1 MHNGVLLIDKPA
13 GFTSRDIVNQV
24 GKIFHTKKIGHTG
37 TLDPMAT
44 GVLILCIGSYTKLVD
59 NLTSKNKEY
68 IAVMQLG
75 LLTDTL
81 DTTGKTI
88 KEESVNL
95 DEDKIYAAFKN
106 FPREYNQ
113 EVPSYSAV
121 KINGKKLYEYARE
134 GISIHLPK
142 RMVSIYSLEIL
153 SIDNNEITFK
163 TCVSKGTYIRSLIR
177 DLGASLK
184 TYASMRSLRRVSQGA
199 FAIDKCLKISD
210 VTENTSLLTLDDL
223 FSYPHFSLNDTEYQK
238 VLNGNK
244 LSLNSE
250 SLYLLL
256 TYQNKT
262 IALYIKD
269 GDTYRIV
276 FKDTN

>member
-44 GVLILCIGSYTKLVD
+44 GVLILCVGSYTKLVD

-81 DTTGKTI
+81 DTTGKTL
-88 KEESVNL
+88 KEESVNISK
-95 DEDKIYAAFKN
+95 DQIYAAFKN

-134 GISIHLPK
+134 GVSVALPK

-210 VTENTSLLTLDDL
+210 ITENMSLLTLDDL

-244 LSLNSE
+244 LFLKSD

-262 IALYIKD
+262 IALYMKD
-269 GDTYRIV
+269 GDTYRII

>member
-81 DTTGKTI
+81 DTTGKTL

-153 SIDNNEITFK
+153 SIDNNEVTFK

-177 DLGASLK
+177 DLGTSLK

-223 FSYPHFSLNDTEYQK
+223 FSYPHFSLNDTEYQI

>member
-75 LLTDTL
+75 LLNDTL
-81 DTTGKTI
+81 DTTGKTL

-153 SIDNNEITFK
+153 SIDNNEVTFK

-177 DLGASLK
+177 DLGTSLK

>member
-81 DTTGKTI
+81 DTTGKTL

-95 DEDKIYAAFKN
+95 DEEKIYAAFKN

-153 SIDNNEITFK
+153 SIDNNEVTFK

-177 DLGASLK
+177 DLGTSLK

>member
-81 DTTGKTI
+81 DTTGRTL
-88 KEESVNL
+88 KEENVNL

-153 SIDNNEITFK
+153 SIDNNEVTFK

-177 DLGASLK
+177 DLGTSLK

-210 VTENTSLLTLDDL
+210 ITENTSLLTLDDL

>member
-44 GVLILCIGSYTKLVD
+44 GVLILCVGSYTKLVD

-81 DTTGKTI
+81 DTTGKTL
-88 KEESVNL
+88 KEESVNISK
-95 DEDKIYAAFKN
+95 DQIYAAFKN

-134 GISIHLPK
+134 GVSVTLPK
-142 RMVSIYSLEIL
+142 RIVNIYSLEIL

-163 TCVSKGTYIRSLIR
+163 TSVSKGTYIRSLIR

-210 VTENTSLLTLDDL
+210 ITENMSLLTLDDL

-244 LSLNSE
+244 LFLKSD

-262 IALYIKD
+262 IALYMKD
-269 GDTYRIV
+269 GDTYRII
-276 FKDTN
+276 FKDIN

>member
-44 GVLILCIGSYTKLVD
+44 GVLILCVGSYTKLVD

-142 RMVSIYSLEIL
+142 RMVFIYSLEIL
-153 SIDNNEITFK
+153 SIDNNEVTFK

-210 VTENTSLLTLDDL
+210 ITENTSLLTLDDL

-244 LSLNSE
+244 LSLNSD

-262 IALYIKD
+262 IALYMKD
-269 GDTYRIV
+269 GDTYRII

>member
-81 DTTGKTI
+81 DTTGKTL

-95 DEDKIYAAFKN
+95 DEAKIYAAFKN

-134 GISIHLPK
+134 GVSIHLPK

-163 TCVSKGTYIRSLIR
+163 TSVSKGTYIRSLIR

-210 VTENTSLLTLDDL
+210 ITENTSLLTLDDL

-262 IALYIKD
+262 IALYMKD
-269 GDTYRIV
+269 GDTYRII

>member
-44 GVLILCIGSYTKLVD
+44 GVLILCVGSYTKLVD

-153 SIDNNEITFK
+153 SIDNNEVTFK

-210 VTENTSLLTLDDL
+210 ITENTSLLTLDDL

-244 LSLNSE
+244 LSLNSD

-262 IALYIKD
+262 IALYMKD
-269 GDTYRIV
+269 GDTYHIV

>member
-59 NLTSKNKEY
+59 NLTSKDKEY

-153 SIDNNEITFK
+153 SIDNNEVTFK

-177 DLGASLK
+177 DLGTSLK

>member
-24 GKIFHTKKIGHTG
+24 GKIFHTKKVGHTG

-81 DTTGKTI
+81 DTTGKTL

-210 VTENTSLLTLDDL
+210 ITENTSLLTLDDL

-244 LSLNSE
+244 LSLKSE

-262 IALYIKD
+262 IALYMKD

>member
-44 GVLILCIGSYTKLVD
+44 GVLILCVGSYTKLVD

-81 DTTGKTI
+81 DITGKTL
-88 KEESVNL
+88 KEESVNIA
-95 DEDKIYAAFKN
+95 EDQIYAAFKN

-134 GISIHLPK
+134 GVSVTLPK
-142 RMVSIYSLEIL
+142 RIVNIYSLEIL

-163 TCVSKGTYIRSLIR
+163 TSVSKGTYIRSLIR

-210 VTENTSLLTLDDL
+210 ITENMSLLTLDDL

-244 LSLNSE
+244 LFLKSD

-262 IALYIKD
+262 IALYMKD
-269 GDTYRIV
+269 GDTYRII
-276 FKDTN
+276 FKDIN

>member
-24 GKIFHTKKIGHTG
+24 GKIFHTKKVGHTG

-44 GVLILCIGSYTKLVD
+44 GVLILCVGSYTKLVD

-81 DTTGKTI
+81 DTTGKTL
-88 KEESVNL
+88 KEESVNISK
-95 DEDKIYAAFKN
+95 DQIYAAFKN

-153 SIDNNEITFK
+153 SIDNNEVTFK

-199 FAIDKCLKISD
+199 FTIDKCLKISD
-210 VTENTSLLTLDDL
+210 ITENTSLLTLDDL

-244 LSLNSE
+244 LSLNSD

-262 IALYIKD
+262 IALYMKD
-269 GDTYRIV
+269 GDTYRII

>member
-44 GVLILCIGSYTKLVD
+44 GVLILCVGSYTKLVD

-81 DTTGKTI
+81 DTTGKTL

>member
-81 DTTGKTI
+81 DTTGKTL

-177 DLGASLK
+177 DLGTSLK

-210 VTENTSLLTLDDL
+210 ITENTSLLTLDDL

-256 TYQNKT
+256 TYKNKT

>member
-75 LLTDTL
+75 LLNDTL
-81 DTTGKTI
+81 DTTGKTL

-153 SIDNNEITFK
+153 SIDNNEVTFK

-177 DLGASLK
+177 DLGTSLK

-210 VTENTSLLTLDDL
+210 ITENTSLLTLDDL

>member
-81 DTTGKTI
+81 DTTGRTL
-88 KEESVNL
+88 KEENVNL

-153 SIDNNEITFK
+153 SIDNNEVTFK

-210 VTENTSLLTLDDL
+210 ITENTSLLTLDDL

-244 LSLNSE
+244 ISLNSE

>member
-1 MHNGVLLIDKPA
+1 MYNGVLLIDKPA

-44 GVLILCIGSYTKLVD
+44 GVLILCVGSYTKLVD

-81 DTTGKTI
+81 DITGKTL
-88 KEESVNL
+88 KEESVNISK
-95 DEDKIYAAFKN
+95 DQIYAAFKN

-134 GISIHLPK
+134 GVSVTLPK
-142 RMVSIYSLEIL
+142 RIVNIYSLEIL
-153 SIDNNEITFK
+153 SIDGNRVTFK
-163 TCVSKGTYIRSLIR
+163 TSVSKGTYIRSLIR
-177 DLGASLK
+177 DLGVSLK
-184 TYASMRSLRRVSQGA
+184 TYASMHSLRRVSQGE

-210 VTENTSLLTLDDL
+210 ITENTSLLTLDDL
-223 FSYPHFSLNDTEYQK
+223 FNYPHFSLNDTEYQK

-244 LSLNSE
+244 LCLKSD

-262 IALYIKD
+262 IALYMKD
-269 GDTYRIV
+269 GPLYRIL
-276 FKDTN
+276 FKEK

>member
-81 DTTGKTI
+81 DTTGKTL

-121 KINGKKLYEYARE
+121 KSNGKMLYEYARE

-177 DLGASLK
+177 DLGTSLK

-210 VTENTSLLTLDDL
+210 ITENTSLLTLDDL

>member
-44 GVLILCIGSYTKLVD
+44 GVLILCVGSYTKLVD

-81 DTTGKTI
+81 DTTGKTL
-88 KEESVNL
+88 KEESVNISK
-95 DEDKIYAAFKN
+95 DQIYAAFKN

-134 GISIHLPK
+134 GVSVALPK

-177 DLGASLK
+177 DLGTSLK

-210 VTENTSLLTLDDL
+210 ITENTSLLTLDDL
-223 FSYPHFSLNDTEYQK
+223 FNYPHFSLNDTEYQK

-244 LSLNSE
+244 LFLDSD

-262 IALYIKD
+262 IALYMKD
-269 GDTYRIV
+269 GDTYRII
-276 FKDTN
+276 FKDIN

>member
-81 DTTGKTI
+81 DTTGKTL
-88 KEESVNL
+88 KEEIVNL

-142 RMVSIYSLEIL
+142 RMVSIHSLEIL
-153 SIDNNEITFK
+153 SINNNEVTFK

-177 DLGASLK
+177 DLGTSLK

-210 VTENTSLLTLDDL
+210 ITENTSLLTLDDL

>member
-81 DTTGKTI
+81 DTTGKTL
-88 KEESVNL
+88 KEETVNISQ
-95 DEDKIYAAFKN
+95 DQIYAAFKN

-134 GISIHLPK
+134 GVSVALPK

-163 TCVSKGTYIRSLIR
+163 TSVSKGTYIRSLIR

-210 VTENTSLLTLDDL
+210 ITENMSLLTLDDL

-244 LSLNSE
+244 LFLKSD

-262 IALYIKD
+262 IALYMKD
-269 GDTYRIV
+269 GDTYRII
-276 FKDTN
+276 FKDIN

>member
-59 NLTSKNKEY
+59 NLTSKSKEY
-68 IAVMQLG
+68 IATMQLG

-95 DEDKIYAAFKN
+95 DEEKIYAAFKD

-134 GISIHLPK
+134 GVSVTLPK

-153 SIDNNEITFK
+153 SIDGNKVTFK
-163 TCVSKGTYIRSLIR
+163 TCVSMS
-177 DLGASLK
+177 
-184 TYASMRSLRRVSQGA
+184 SLRRVSQGE

-210 VTENTSLLTLDDL
+210 ITENTSLLTLDDL
-223 FSYPHFSLNDTEYQK
+223 FNYPHFALNDTEYQK

-244 LSLNSE
+244 LYIRGDSP
-250 SLYLLL
+250 YLLL
-256 TYQNKT
+256 TYQNQT
-262 IALYIKD
+262 IALYMKD
-269 GDTYRIV
+269 GPLYRIL
-276 FKDTN
+276 FKEK

>member
-24 GKIFHTKKIGHTG
+24 GKIFHTKKVGHTG

-44 GVLILCIGSYTKLVD
+44 GVLILCVGSYTKLVD

-81 DTTGKTI
+81 DITGKTL
-88 KEESVNL
+88 KEESVNISK
-95 DEDKIYAAFKN
+95 DQIYAAFKN

-134 GISIHLPK
+134 GVSVTLPK
-142 RMVSIYSLEIL
+142 RIVNIYSLEIL
-153 SIDNNEITFK
+153 SIDGNRVTFK
-163 TCVSKGTYIRSLIR
+163 TSVSKGTYIRSLIR
-177 DLGASLK
+177 DLGVSLK
-184 TYASMRSLRRVSQGA
+184 TYASMRSLRRVSQGE
-199 FAIDKCLKISD
+199 FTIDKCLKISD
-210 VTENTSLLTLDDL
+210 ITENTSLLTLDDL
-223 FSYPHFSLNDTEYQK
+223 FSYPHFALNDTEYQK

-244 LSLNSE
+244 LFLKSA

-262 IALYIKD
+262 IALYMKD
-269 GDTYRIV
+269 GDTYRII

>member
-81 DTTGKTI
+81 DTTGKTL

-95 DEDKIYAAFKN
+95 SKDQIHAAFKN

-153 SIDNNEITFK
+153 SIDNNEVTFK

-210 VTENTSLLTLDDL
+210 ITENTSLLTLDDL
-223 FSYPHFSLNDTEYQK
+223 FNYPHFSLNDTEYQK

-262 IALYIKD
+262 IALYMKD